1 MWEFVKWIE
10 FPLKFK
16 KKIEDF
22 IKVAIYLKKFFT
34 SPKQLD
40 NHEARLKALE
50 GNNLENKI
58 DADRVTIT
66 ELEVRLKALEDNK
79 LENEVDADRVTIT
92 EINEAIA
99 QIATLIESVRSN
111 NQHPTLH
118 PDPDPEML
126 QTYQCIKV
134 LYFKLID
141 QKNTDPPPNKPEDTE
156 AFRDLSYINK
166 WHEYLLKLKGQYK
179 K

>member
-1 MWEFVKWIE
+1 MLESVKWIE
-10 FPLKFK
+10 FSLKFK
-16 KKIEDF
+16 KKIEGF
-22 IKVAIYLKKFFT
+22 IKAAIYLKKFFT

-50 GNNLENKI
+50 DNNLENK
-58 DADRVTIT
+58 
-66 ELEVRLKALEDNK
+66 
-79 LENEVDADRVTIT
+79 VDADRVTIT
-92 EINEAIA
+92 EIDEAID

-111 NQHPTLH
+111 NQYPSLH
-118 PDPDPEML
+118 PDPYPEML

-141 QKNTDPPPNKPEDTE
+141 QKNTDPPPNNPEDIE

-166 WHEYLLKLKGQYK
+166 WYDYLLKLKGQYK